1 MWVERK
7 SIGNCIGKGIVN
19 INQVRVYGLHLIISE
34 YYYYFD
40 MNTNWT
46 VEKENK

>member
-19 INQVRVYGLHLIISE
+19 INEGLHLIISE
-34 YYYYFD
+34 YFYYFD